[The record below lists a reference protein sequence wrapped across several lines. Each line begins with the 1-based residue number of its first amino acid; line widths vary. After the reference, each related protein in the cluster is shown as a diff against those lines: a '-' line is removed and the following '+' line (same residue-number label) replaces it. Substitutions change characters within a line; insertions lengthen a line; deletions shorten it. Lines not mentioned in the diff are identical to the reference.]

1 MYVDQA
7 RIYQFM
13 KREKENKSSHLA
25 PVEQSGKLT
34 EENGEMEQ
42 KQSRLRKRVAGL
54 MKKQKKLQAMGIIGR
69 QDDWKT
75 WGQEAQVKVCN
86 DCICTNEQGKF
97 LLFVLQCIYVFIVNT
112 RLVLD

>member
-1 MYVDQA
+1 MDQA

-13 KREKENKSSHLA
+13 KREKENKSSHVV
-25 PVEQSGKLT
+25 PVEQRGELT
-34 EENGEMEQ
+34 EENGEMDK
-42 KQSRLRKRVAGL
+42 KQSRLRKRVAAL
-54 MKKQKKLQAMGIIGR
+54 MKKQKKLQAMGIVRG
-69 QDDWKT
+69 QDDWKA

-86 DCICTNEQGKF
+86 ACICTYEQGEF